1 MAKPG
6 PNKVDKDTAAARR
19 EAAKNETLFH
29 HAKEGNQKAKD
40 AVKDNAK
47 GGKG

>member
-1 MAKPG
+1 MGRAG
-6 PNKVDKDTAAARR
+6 PKKVDEKTKAEKR

-47 GGKG
+47 GGKS